1 MKNNIGKFARHL
13 ALAIGLF
20 GSCRVA
26 GAVWNDGAGHD
37 WTYEID
43 GDEVTIT
50 AVTETGTTTS
60 VSGEIEIPETID
72 GRMVIGF
79 GSSFKANK
87 KITCVKIP
95 SGVTALT
102 SGAFSQCEALLA
114 AEIPETV
121 QTIGGGVFSG
131 CSSLETCRLP
141 SSLTEIPSSMFSGC
155 HKLKVVNIP
164 SGVVTIRG
172 SAFDFC
178 KALTSLSLPAGL
190 KTIESTAFNG
200 SGIAEVSF
208 PESLVTIGSFAFCA
222 SALTSIS
229 IPDGVTTIG
238 PSAFQQCTKL
248 ESVSIGRSAVL
259 NDNVFIGCSALRT
272 ISVSENH
279 LLYSSYDGVLYGKD
293 FSSIKVFPAD
303 RTGSVELHGG
313 LTHIAAGAFANCAFS
328 GIALPESVV
337 SIGDSA
343 FKACGN
349 LGQITIPA
357 NVVALGEGAFEG
369 CTRLEAIN
377 VAAGNATYATND
389 GIVYDK
395 QMHTLIVCPSGRSAD
410 VSVPEGVSRIG
421 DNAFA
426 RCSKIKKV
434 NLPGTME
441 ALGDGAFQY
450 CSLLERVELGAN
462 LTTIGVGAFR
472 SCQKIS
478 EISIPETVTRIG
490 TLAFVGCSSLVR
502 IALPQGLES
511 LQPDTFC
518 NCTSI
523 ETIEIPPNITTIPGD
538 CFMGCSKLRSVK
550 IPNGV
555 TTIGGYAF
563 YRCSNLADIKI
574 PGSVT
579 TVSASSFKGCTALRS
594 LTLPEGVAQIGNY
607 AFQNCSSLSRIDM
620 PSSVTDIGN
629 GAFNGCTTLAE
640 VVFQCDAPTM
650 GDAVFVDSGARG
662 YVTRESTGWGVEIP
676 GRWNAITLD
685 YIDNYYKIVFD
696 ANGGEIDELDS
707 TAYIVKGGAITSMPT
722 LARENCKFLGWF
734 TAAVGGELVSPG
746 TVVTSDMMLYAHW
759 RAYDDPLPPVSEDSG
774 VMAVMGDSADFR
786 LAENVK
792 TIDDYDALV
801 EWADINGIG
810 HQAVRTSP
818 HVWASYV
825 LGAETLLENE
835 PTVEFET
842 LEIEATEGGLM
853 GAASHAIMVSVSVK
867 DGEKSVAVD
876 SEKVATMFEA
886 TSDLGNWSGAA
897 LAPQVQSLGKSGNA
911 MRFTVKPGDGSSPR
925 AFLRIRK

>member
-1 MKNNIGKFARHL
+1 MNNNIGKFARLL

-20 GSCRVA
+20 GSCRVT

-43 GDEVTIT
+43 GNEATIT
-50 AVTETGTTTS
+50 AVTETGTATS
-60 VSGEIEIPETID
+60 VSGVIEIPETIN
-72 GRMVIGF
+72 GKTVVGF

-87 KITCVKIP
+87 KITRVKIP

-102 SGAFSQCEALLA
+102 SGAFQECEALVS
-114 AEIPETV
+114 AEIPDTV
-121 QTIGGGVFSG
+121 QSIGSGVFSL
-131 CSSLETCRLP
+131 CYSLETCRLP

-155 HKLKVVNIP
+155 FKLKEVDIP
-164 SGVVTIRG
+164 SGVVAIRS
-172 SAFDFC
+172 SAFDLC

-200 SGIAEVSF
+200 SGVAEISF
-208 PESLVTIGSFAFCA
+208 PESLTTIGFSAF
-222 SALTSIS
+222 SSTALTSIS
-229 IPDGVTTIG
+229 IPDGVTTIAAR
-238 PSAFQQCTKL
+238 AFQRCTKL

-259 NDNVFIGCSALRT
+259 NDNVFIDCSALRT
-272 ISVSENH
+272 ITVSENH

-293 FSSIKVFPAD
+293 YSSIKVFPAA
-303 RTGSVELHGG
+303 RTGAVELHDG
-313 LTHIAAGAFANCAFS
+313 LTHILTGAFANCAFAS
-328 GIALPESVV
+328 IALPGSVV

-343 FKACGN
+343 FNACVN

-357 NVVALGEGAFEG
+357 NVATLGNGAFEG
-369 CTRLEAIN
+369 CTRLQSIN
-377 VAAGNATYATND
+377 VAAGNATYAAYD

-395 QMHTLIVCPSGRSAD
+395 QMHTLIVCPSGRNAD
-410 VSVPEGVSRIG
+410 VNVPDGVSRIG
-421 DNAFA
+421 DSAFA

-434 NLPGTME
+434 KLPDTME
-441 ALGDGAFQY
+441 ELGDGAFQY
-450 CSLLERVELGAN
+450 CSLLESVELGAN
-462 LTTIGVGAFR
+462 LTTIGKEAFR
-472 SCQKIS
+472 SCKKIS
-478 EISIPETVTRIG
+478 EMSIPESVTGIG
-490 TLAFVGCSSLVR
+490 MFAFVDCSSLVR

-511 LQPDTFC
+511 LQPDTFYM
-518 NCTSI
+518 CTSI
-523 ETIEIPPNITTIPGD
+523 ETIEIPPNVKAIPGD
-538 CFMGCSKLRSVK
+538 CFLSCSKLRSVK

-555 TTIGGYAF
+555 TTIGSYAF
-563 YRCSNLADIKI
+563 SRCSNLVDINI

-579 TVSASSFKGCTALRS
+579 TVSACSFQGCTALRS
-594 LTLPEGVAQIGNY
+594 LTLPEGVTQIGNY
-607 AFQNCSSLSRIDM
+607 AFRNCSSLSRIDM

-629 GAFNGCTTLAE
+629 GAFNGCTALAE
-640 VVFQCDAPTM
+640 VVFQGDAPTM

-722 LARENCKFLGWF
+722 LARENCKLLGWF
-734 TAAVGGELVSPG
+734 TAPVGGELVSQG

-842 LEIEATEGGLM
+842 LEIEAAEGGLM